1 MWGLAGQR
9 GAREEDAKA
18 CLGKGWE
25 AVVFAEIK
33 CSHQEWRH
41 RCRQDNGELSLGRI
55 LVRTRCLGSI
65 SARRV
70 RGGTVRRC
78 LLSDG
83 PAAP

>member
-41 RCRQDNGELSLGRI
+41 RCRQDNGELSLGLNSGQDRMPGFHQCTEGQRWYCYEMSS
-55 LVRTRCLGSI
+55 L
-65 SARRV
+65 
-70 RGGTVRRC
+70 
-78 LLSDG
+78 
-83 PAAP
+83 